1 MNVRHLQSAY
11 ISFNMRNGRILPL
24 SLIFLFINFT
34 RTQLYEGEMNSYVNA
49 YSDSNSYNNVG
60 RSTSF
65 YQKQQTGKTTTII
78 EEVVRTPAGSTKVIT
93 RQQQQPPYGY
103 SVG

>member
-1 MNVRHLQSAY
+1 
-11 ISFNMRNGRILPL
+11 MRNGRILPL

-34 RTQLYEGEMNSYVNA
+34 RSQLYGGEMNSYASA
-49 YSDSNSYNNVG
+49 YSGGNGYSYVE
-60 RSTSF
+60 REATF
-65 YQKQQTGKTTTII
+65 YRQKQPEKTTTII